1 VVLERDGE
9 ISWTDQER
17 NEEVLLRQGGEE
29 FSKNNEKKECYLDW
43 SHLA

>member
-9 ISWTDQER
+9 NSRTDHVR

-29 FSKNNEKKECYLDW
+29 YPKDNEKKEDYPDC